1 MTEEIVRLPETMV
14 PRIRKY
20 IEAANA
26 VKVAEK
32 TAREARAVMIAA
44 RDEILG
50 AMKRPVAFCGKM
62 MLTAK
67 ESDELQASLRL
78 KDGRKIPLRDIESM
92 IVAHRRLDGAL
103 IEGAF
108 AGRGSSVSLDVSAAP

>member
-20 IEAANA
+20 LEAANA

-32 TAREARAVMIAA
+32 TAREARAVMVAA

-50 AMKRPVAFCGKM
+50 AMKGRVAFCGKM

-92 IVAHRRLDGAL
+92 IVAHKRIDGGL